1 LSLNLLSGLAWITL
15 SLHCIEL
22 VHGVGLGMSNTRSDW
37 IGTEKMNPRCL
48 GLDNFRF
55 NCRITCLVPDD
66 QIQYTFSASI
76 VVQRTEV
83 EATDFGTKQKG
94 KCDWPPREWLV
105 RSE

>member
-1 LSLNLLSGLAWITL
+1 MDYVVAALYRVGSRGWIG
-15 SLHCIEL
+15 H
-22 VHGVGLGMSNTRSDW
+22 VKYAVGLDW
-37 IGTEKMNPRCL
+37 DRAARCL

-76 VVQRTEV
+76 VVHRTEV
-83 EATDFGTKQKG
+83 EATDFGTKKKG